1 MSWIVNNKEAAE
13 AAGAD
18 QEGDM
23 VMLAITPNSVAE
35 VYNRY
40 RNEVDE
46 DEPGFKDQWG
56 LLSDEQREELL
67 KTIERYIDKCLC
79 NIDEDINDELEGGG
93 SQSYPSPGQGMK
105 HRTAGRR
112 RLKCLN

>member
-23 VMLAITPNSVAE
+23 VMLAITPNSVAD

-40 RNEVDE
+40 RNEADE
-46 DEPGFKDQWG
+46 DEPEFKDQWG
-56 LLSDEQREELL
+56 MLSDEQREELL
-67 KTIERYIDKCLC
+67 KTIERYIDKRLC
-79 NIDEDINDELEGGG
+79 NIDEDINDELEGAEARAT
-93 SQSYPSPGQGMK
+93 QAQG
-105 HRTAGRR
+105 RE
-112 RLKCLN
+112 

>member
-23 VMLAITPNSVAE
+23 VMLAITPNSVAD

-46 DEPGFKDQWG
+46 DEPEFKDQWEM
-56 LLSDEQREELL
+56 LSDEQREELL
-67 KTIERYIDKCLC
+67 KTIERYIDKRLC
-79 NIDEDINDELEGGG
+79 NIDEDINDELEGAEARATRA
-93 SQSYPSPGQGMK
+93 QG
-105 HRTAGRR
+105 RE
-112 RLKCLN
+112 